1 MLRRFYVR
9 VSARLRPR
17 RGQAMVEYALI
28 LALVSLVALVALHSL
43 GSAVAHRLNTVA
55 NAINGA

>member
-1 MLRRFYVR
+1 MLRRFCVR
-9 VSARLRPR
+9 VAARLRPR

-28 LALVSLVALVALHSL
+28 LALVSLVAIVALHSL
-43 GSAVAHRLNTVA
+43 GHAVSHRLNTVA